1 MASGALVPLMCII
14 HRSYVCQ
21 VRYFPGLSVYSD
33 GGGTDRQGLSVVS
46 FCCFCVL
53 LDVYWRGKYSLA
65 ATFVAALVVRS
76 FVVLNLAQKACSGPL
91 SNRYSQEKQ

>member
-21 VRYFPGLSVYSD
+21 VRYFPGLSVHAH
-33 GGGTDRQGLSVVS
+33 GRRHGRQGLSAVS

-53 LDVYWRGKYSLA
+53 LAAYKRGKIQFGRDLGGSPGCPEFCCPEFGTKGLLRA
-65 ATFVAALVVRS
+65 IEQQV
-76 FVVLNLAQKACSGPL
+76 
-91 SNRYSQEKQ
+91 

>member
-21 VRYFPGLSVYSD
+21 VRYFPGLSLHAHGSRYA
-33 GGGTDRQGLSVVS
+33 GRGLSVVY

-53 LDVYWRGKYSLA
+53 LDVHWRGKYSLA
-65 ATFVAALVVRS
+65 ATLVAALVI
-76 FVVLNLAQKACSGPL
+76 LILL
-91 SNRYSQEKQ
+91 S